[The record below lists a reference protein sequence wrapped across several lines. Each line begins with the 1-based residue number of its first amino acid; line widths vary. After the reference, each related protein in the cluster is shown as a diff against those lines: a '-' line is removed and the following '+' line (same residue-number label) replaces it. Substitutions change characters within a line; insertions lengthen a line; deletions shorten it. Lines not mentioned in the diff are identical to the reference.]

1 FNAYLFLALALG
13 QDRQREPPGAPTRER
28 IAETVLGYLKTGHA
42 RWEPDLSPIA
52 NLRAFQ
58 VLERLDPGNEQTYR
72 TSRARWE
79 LLKVELDHVQ
89 RLPALLDQKRFFD
102 VFMDYWAGM
111 SDWGL
116 PTDASGLPDLGIERS
131 NSPAEERQRVVR
143 SWLHGGA
150 RL

>member
-1 FNAYLFLALALG
+1 LA
-13 QDRQREPPGAPTRER
+13 
-28 IAETVLGYLKTGHA
+28 
-42 RWEPDLSPIA
+42 
-52 NLRAFQ
+52 
-58 VLERLDPGNEQTYR
+58 
-72 TSRARWE
+72 
-79 LLKVELDHVQ
+79 
-89 RLPALLDQKRFFD
+89 ALLDQRRFFD

-150 RL
+150 RLPSPWSSAQGHRAVSLAFVTLGQFVFAPPLADDADMADVQRTFNEAAYGALPDLFRIVVALPRL